1 MFSPIAD
8 IEVIQQRNKREEDSL
23 LSSQVAQEI
32 AIQTKKIIPDSVNT
46 IQLKTDEN
54 QSQEIAMAIFK
65 IISICETQ
73 PSDNKYAN
81 IPDILIKILD
91 SLNQDFGLFIV
102 YQGFKRTEDNQR
114 SQYIK
119 KRELSLFTLGLINLI
134 PIKSSAAMVCFIIDK
149 KNKKLRYYLKSS
161 SDDRDPTVALTIK
174 SMVYHSVM
182 SYFQAEK

>member
-8 IEVIQQRNKREEDSL
+8 IKVIQKGNNGEEDSV
-23 LSSQVAQEI
+23 LSSKVAEEI
-32 AIQTKKIIPDSVNT
+32 AIQAKNIIPDSVNT
-46 IQLKTDEN
+46 IQLKTNET
-54 QSQEIAMAIFK
+54 QSQEIAVAIFK
-65 IISICETQ
+65 IISTCETQ

-91 SLNQDFGLFIV
+91 SLDQDFGLFIV

-114 SQYIK
+114 NQYIK
-119 KRELSLFTLGLINLI
+119 KRELSLFTLGLIDLI

-161 SDDRDPTVALTIK
+161 SDDRDPTMALTIK
-174 SMVYHSVM
+174 SMVYHSLM
-182 SYFQAEK
+182 SYFQLEK